1 MDAQCNEVS
10 IDPIVSHYDRNAD
23 RLGQGYE
30 SLAFETVH
38 HDLLPY
44 LPELPARVLDV
55 GAGSG
60 RDAGALAARGYDV
73 LAVEPSIKLRALG
86 SRFHVFPNLIW
97 RADQLPELGSLEQS
111 ERFDLVLCS
120 AVWMH
125 LRRDAQRSAM
135 RRIADLCRKRARF
148 CITFRTGMMGE
159 ETLVLG
165 VSNADVIADA
175 ELNGFQLL
183 KKTTSPDW
191 CERTG
196 VDWISLIFK
205 KV

>member
-1 MDAQCNEVS
+1 
-10 IDPIVSHYDRNAD
+10 
-23 RLGQGYE
+23 
-30 SLAFETVH
+30 
-38 HDLLPY
+38 
-44 LPELPARVLDV
+44 
-55 GAGSG
+55 
-60 RDAGALAARGYDV
+60 
-73 LAVEPSIKLRALG
+73 
-86 SRFHVFPNLIW
+86 
-97 RADQLPELGSLEQS
+97 
-111 ERFDLVLCS
+111 
-120 AVWMH
+120 
-125 LRRDAQRSAM
+125 
-135 RRIADLCRKRARF
+135 
-148 CITFRTGMMGE
+148 MMGE